1 MVNYLYNGVEL
12 PTLPGDYPVLL
23 IHRHKFGSITPH
35 TLYAADS
42 LVYRENTD
50 GTYDVGLSN
59 VLGEWRYVPESSV
72 DGVWEQQ
79 ETPSINPFWLA
90 SVDNDNLFWT
100 NTDIL
105 DKDGTVVLA
114 ASEPVPVTD
123 TDHNALIQ
131 GWIVGK
137 RLAAQRGRA

>member
-1 MVNYLYNGVEL
+1 MANYLYNGVGL
-12 PTLPGDYPVLL
+12 PALPGDYPVLL
-23 IHRHKFGSITPH
+23 IHRNKFGSITPH

-42 LVYRENTD
+42 LVYRESTD
-50 GTYDVGLSN
+50 GTYDVGFSN
-59 VLGEWRYVPESSV
+59 VLGKWRYVPESSV
-72 DGVWEQQ
+72 DGVWEPQ
-79 ETPSINPFWLA
+79 EITSINPYWLA
-90 SVDNDNLFWT
+90 SVDSDNLFWT

-123 TDHNALIQ
+123 HNARIM